1 MKRIMN
7 IVILLIILIFIV
19 GCNESNTSESNS
31 TDLSNNTNSFV
42 VELKRANS
50 EECSYDTPCQIVPLV
65 KIIKGLGGEINW
77 ENDYYATVE
86 FKGKEYTL
94 DTKARSFKAK
104 GTDNELMLI
113 APGGHPHYD
122 GEKEEFCIGRDV
134 ALLIFDELN
143 IESCQSENSN
153 EMEYYIAD

>member
-1 MKRIMN
+1 MKKI
-7 IVILLIILIFIV
+7 ITVVILLIILVFV
-19 GCNESNTSESNS
+19 GCDESNN
-31 TDLSNNTNSFV
+31 TDLSKNTNSFV

-50 EECSYDTPCQIVPLV
+50 EDCSYDTPCQIVPFV
-65 KIIKGLGGEINW
+65 KILKGLGGEINW

-94 DTKARSFKAK
+94 DTQNHSFKTK
-104 GTDNELMLI
+104 DTDNELMLI
-113 APGGHPHYD
+113 APGGHSHYD
-122 GEKEEFCIGRDV
+122 GKKEGFCIGRDV

-153 EMEYYIAD
+153 ELEYYIAD